1 MPRIAVLAVPILR
14 IAARPTVGARLPA
27 RAANQLADLKREIA
41 SEIKNEMKAN
51 MGAIRT
57 LLERGDNRMGWGQ
70 TRGDDAAEE
79 KTDTGDAV
87 KDKEGAGGLVSYETI
102 DLRCSAGGQE
112 RDDAAMEDEKD
123 ESTVV
128 SPGSVVSSSTTAGR
142 KVATC
147 ADTAANAV

>member
-57 LLERGDNRMGWGQ
+57 LLERSDNRMGWGQ
-70 TRGDDAAEE
+70 TRGDGAAEE
-79 KTDTGDAV
+79 KTGTGDAV
-87 KDKEGAGGLVSYETI
+87 KDKEGAGGLSYETI
-102 DLRCSAGGQE
+102 DQRCSAGGQE